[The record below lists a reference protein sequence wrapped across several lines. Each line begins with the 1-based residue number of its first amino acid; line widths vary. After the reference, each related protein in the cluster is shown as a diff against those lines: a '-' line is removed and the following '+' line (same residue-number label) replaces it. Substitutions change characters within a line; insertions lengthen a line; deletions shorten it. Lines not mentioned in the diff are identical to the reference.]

1 MKSIMIQSPTNKRN
15 SHQSCQNGQSALK
28 ISLLL
33 TSLFMIVEFF
43 GGLFTNSLA
52 LMADAGH
59 MLTDVAALGLSLF
72 ALWFSTRPATAKK
85 TYGFLRVE
93 ILAAF
98 LNGVT
103 LVIISLVIF
112 YEAYYRILNPPE
124 VKSGVMLLIAALG
137 LIINLMSAYFLHRS
151 HLTNLNV
158 RGAFIHVVGDA
169 LGSVGAIVAGL
180 LMLFKNW
187 YLADPLISIM
197 VALLI
202 LYSSW
207 QLVRDSV
214 DILLEGTPTHIDLE
228 LVRSTLCKVEG
239 VESIHDLHIWTLTS
253 GVHAMSCHAVLCG
266 KEDRHQVLEQLS
278 AIVRSRFK
286 VEHTTIQLEEVNLQ
300 HKEMNSCH

>member
-1 MKSIMIQSPTNKRN
+1 
-15 SHQSCQNGQSALK
+15 
-28 ISLLL
+28 
-33 TSLFMIVEFF
+33 MIVEFF

-98 LNGVT
+98 FNGVT

-239 VESIHDLHIWTLTS
+239 VESVHDLHIWTLTS

-266 KEDRHQVLEQLS
+266 KEDRHLVLEQLS